1 MAHEIAP
8 GNVGLVSGLMLGL
21 AVGVG
26 GMGVA
31 VTGWI
36 ADLTASL
43 PLGLTTIPLAIGLAF
58 PLFLAVPYPWKSLS
72 RG

>member
-1 MAHEIAP
+1 
-8 GNVGLVSGLMLGL
+8 MLGL

-36 ADLTASL
+36 ADMTTLT
-43 PLGLTTIPLAIGLAF
+43 LGLTTIPLAIVLAV
-58 PLFLAVPYPWKSLS
+58 PLFLLVPPYPPWKSFLRGRLPPS

>member
-1 MAHEIAP
+1 
-8 GNVGLVSGLMLGL
+8 
-21 AVGVG
+21 
-26 GMGVA
+26 MGVA

-43 PLGLTTIPLAIGLAF
+43 PLGLMTIPLAIVLAV

-72 RG
+72 RSRPLSR

>member
-1 MAHEIAP
+1 
-8 GNVGLVSGLMLGL
+8 MLGL

-31 VTGWI
+31 ATGWI

-43 PLGLTTIPLAIGLAF
+43 PLGLMTIPLAIALAV

-72 RG
+72 RSRPFSR